1 MWFYDILIGNNVWV
15 TALQLQM
22 REVPMYYFI
31 VNPNAHGGRGEKI
44 WKKLEVKIQKS
55 GICYEAYLTKE
66 PGDARRMAS
75 ELSADMQE
83 PATIVAV
90 GGDGTV
96 NEVLNGLAITD
107 LLTFGYI
114 PTGSGNDLARG
125 LNLSRNPHKC
135 LKRILSPVEICRVD
149 YGILSYEEEE
159 PVYRRFMV
167 SSGIGFDAAVCHRL
181 LDRSGKSGLKQL
193 AGRGRYILEG
203 LRQLLTAKA
212 ARGYLI
218 LDGVRRVEFNH
229 IYFVSVHNHGS
240 EGGGF
245 FFAPK
250 AVCDDGE
257 LELCVAHTASKLRL
271 LPVLLDAYRGHLG
284 RRRGVHFYRCREA
297 VIHVDCP
304 LPVHADGENCYCQ
317 EELRVRCVK
326 QKLRMIL

>member
-1 MWFYDILIGNNVWV
+1 MGNCFAVTNAGGAHVLFYRKSQRPRRTW
-15 TALQLQM
+15 
-22 REVPMYYFI
+22 
-31 VNPNAHGGRGEKI
+31 EKI
-44 WKKLEVKIQKS
+44 WRKLERQIHKS
-55 GICYEAYLTKE
+55 GIHYEAFQTE
-66 PGDARRMAS
+66 APGDARRMAA
-75 ELSADMQE
+75 ELTANMQE

-96 NEVLNGLAITD
+96 NEVLNGLAISD
-107 LLTFGYI
+107 LLTVGYI

-125 LNLSRNPHKC
+125 LNLSGSPRKC
-135 LKRILSPVEICRVD
+135 LKRILNPSEICRVD
-149 YGILSYEEEE
+149 YGILSYEDEE

-181 LDRSGKSGLKQL
+181 LYKSGTGGLRQIL
-193 AGRGRYILEG
+193 GRGRYILAG
-203 LRQLLTAKA
+203 LKQLLTAKA
-212 ARGYLI
+212 SRGHLI

-245 FFAPK
+245 LFAPK

-271 LPVLLDAYRGHLG
+271 FPVLFDAYRGHLG

-297 VIHVDCP
+297 VIHVDRP
-304 LPVHADGENCYCQ
+304 LPVHADGENCFCQ
-317 EELRVRCVK
+317 DEMRVRCVK
-326 QKLRMIL
+326 KKLRMIL